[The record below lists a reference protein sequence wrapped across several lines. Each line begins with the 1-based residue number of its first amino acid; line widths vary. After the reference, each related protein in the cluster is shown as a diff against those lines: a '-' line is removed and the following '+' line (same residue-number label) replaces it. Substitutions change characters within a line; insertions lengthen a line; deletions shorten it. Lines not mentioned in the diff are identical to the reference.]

1 MKKILFAILSIF
13 SLSAAAQVDVT
24 FQVDMND
31 VTGFTTPE
39 VNGIFNAWCGNC
51 APMSDANADGV
62 WDLTISLAPGTYEY
76 KYSFDNWAG
85 QETLVPGSS
94 CTMTTGIYTNR
105 VLNVSVA
112 DSLPVV
118 CWGSCEACG
127 VSSGPY
133 NIMFVVDMSASGTTF
148 TTPEVNGTFNNW
160 CGGCAPMSDANG
172 DNIWELTIPLNTGIY
187 EYKYA
192 YDTWAGSEA
201 LTAGDPCTVTNSGF
215 TNRTLD
221 VTGTLVMDTVCYG
234 SCISCEGINVNEET
248 AEEFSI
254 YPNPVQNSFMVQ
266 SANMVKSI
274 SILDNTGKRIELP
287 LVALNNTVQ
296 VNTESLPSGI
306 YHVQVVTSKGANT
319 QRFVKL

>member
-24 FQVDMND
+24 FQVDMNG

-172 DNIWELTIPLNTGIY
+172 DNIWELVIALNTGTY

-248 AEEFSI
+248 AEGFSI

-266 SANMVKSI
+266 STNMVKSI

>member
-13 SLSAAAQVDVT
+13 SLSATAQVDVT

-51 APMSDANADGV
+51 APMTDANGDGV

-76 KYSFDNWAG
+76 KYSFDNWTG

-105 VLNVSVA
+105 VLNVSVT
-112 DSLPVV
+112 DTLPVV

-127 VSSGPY
+127 ISSGPY
-133 NIMFVVDMSASGTTF
+133 NITFVVDMGASGVTF

-160 CGGCAPMSDANG
+160 CGGCAPMSDANA
-172 DNIWELTIPLNTGIY
+172 DNVWELTIPLNSGTY

-201 LTAGDPCTVTNSGF
+201 LTAGDPCTFTNSGF

-221 VTGTLVMDTVCYG
+221 VSGTLVMDTVCYG
-234 SCISCEGINVNEET
+234 SCLSCGGINVNEDT
-248 AEEFSI
+248 AEGFSI
-254 YPNPVQNSFMVQ
+254 YPNPVQNSFMIQ
-266 SANMVKSI
+266 SGNLVKSI
-274 SILDNTGKRIELP
+274 AILDNTGKRIELP
-287 LVALNNTVQ
+287 TVAMYNNVQ
-296 VNTESLPSGI
+296 VNTETLPTGI
-306 YHVQVVTSKGANT
+306 YHVQVVTANGAT
-319 QRFVKL
+319 TKRFVKL

>member
-51 APMSDANADGV
+51 AQMSDADGDGV

-76 KYSFDNWAG
+76 KYSFDNWTG

-127 VSSGPY
+127 ISSGPY
-133 NIMFVVDMSASGTTF
+133 NIMFVVDMNASGTTF

-172 DNIWELTIPLNTGIY
+172 DNIWELTIPLNAGIY

-234 SCISCEGINVNEET
+234 SCISCGGINVNEET
-248 AEEFSI
+248 PEGFSI
-254 YPNPVQNSFMVQ
+254 YPNPVQNSFMIQ
-266 SANMVKSI
+266 SANLVKSI

-287 LVALNNTVQ
+287 IVALNNNVQ
-296 VNTESLPSGI
+296 VNTESLPTGI
-306 YHVQVVTSKGANT
+306 YHVQVVTANGAST

>member
-1 MKKILFAILSIF
+1 MKKTLFLLFTIF
-13 SLSAAAQVDVT
+13 SLNAVAQVDVT
-24 FQVDMND
+24 FQVDMNG

-39 VNGIFNAWCGNC
+39 VNGIFNAWCGSC
-51 APMSDANADGV
+51 APMSDANGDGI

-85 QETLVPGSS
+85 QESLVPGSS

-127 VSSGPY
+127 QSSGPY
-133 NIMFVVDMSASGTTF
+133 NITFVVDMGSSGVTF

-160 CGGCAPMSDANG
+160 CGGCAPMSDANA
-172 DNIWELTIPLNTGIY
+172 DNVWEITIPLNAGTY

-192 YDTWAGSEA
+192 YDTWLGSEA

-215 TNRTLD
+215 TNRTLN
-221 VTGTLVMDTVCYG
+221 VTETLVMDTVCYG
-234 SCISCEGINVNEET
+234 SCISCGGINVNEET
-248 AEEFSI
+248 TEGFSI
-254 YPNPVQNSFMVQ
+254 YPNPVQNSFMIQ
-266 SANMVKSI
+266 SENLVKSI
-274 SILDNTGKRIELP
+274 AILDNTGKRIELP
-287 LVALNNTVQ
+287 IVALNNNVK
-296 VNTESLPSGI
+296 VNTETLPTGI
-306 YHVQVVTSKGANT
+306 YHVQVLTENGATT

>member
-127 VSSGPY
+127 ISSGPY
-133 NIMFVVDMSASGTTF
+133 NITFVVDMNASGTTF

-248 AEEFSI
+248 ADEFSI

>member
-51 APMSDANADGV
+51 APMSDADGDGV

-76 KYSFDNWAG
+76 KYSFDNWTG

-127 VSSGPY
+127 ISSGPY
-133 NIMFVVDMSASGTTF
+133 NIMFVVDMNASGTTF

-160 CGGCAPMSDANG
+160 CGGCAPMSDANA

-234 SCISCEGINVNEET
+234 TCISCGGINVNEIN
-248 AEEFSI
+248 AEGFSI
-254 YPNPVQNSFMVQ
+254 YPNPVQNSFMIQ
-266 SANMVKSI
+266 SANLVKAI
-274 SILDNTGKRIELP
+274 SIIDNTGKRITLP
-287 LVALNNTVQ
+287 TVTLNNNVQ
-296 VNTESLPSGI
+296 VNTESLSTGI
-306 YHVQVVTSKGANT
+306 YHVQVVTAKGAAT

>member
-31 VTGFTTPE
+31 VTEFTTPE
-39 VNGIFNAWCGNC
+39 VNGIFSAWCGNC
-51 APMSDANADGV
+51 APMSDADGDGV

-76 KYSFDNWAG
+76 KYSFDNWTG

-127 VSSGPY
+127 ISSGPY
-133 NIMFVVDMSASGTTF
+133 NIMFVVDMNASGTTF

-160 CGGCAPMSDANG
+160 CGGCAPMSDANA

-234 SCISCEGINVNEET
+234 TCISCGGINVNEIN
-248 AEEFSI
+248 AEGFSI
-254 YPNPVQNSFMVQ
+254 YPNPVQNSFMIQ
-266 SANMVKSI
+266 SANLVKAI
-274 SILDNTGKRIELP
+274 SIIDNTGKRITLP
-287 LVALNNTVQ
+287 TVTLNNNVQ
-296 VNTESLPSGI
+296 VNTESLSTGI
-306 YHVQVVTSKGANT
+306 YHVQVVTAKGAAT

>member
-24 FQVDMND
+24 FQVDMNG

-248 AEEFSI
+248 AEGFSI

-266 SANMVKSI
+266 STNMVKSI

>member
-24 FQVDMND
+24 FQVDMNG

-76 KYSFDNWAG
+76 KYSYDNWAG

-133 NIMFVVDMSASGTTF
+133 NIMFIVDMSASGTTF
-148 TTPEVNGTFNNW
+148 NTPEVNGTFNNW

-248 AEEFSI
+248 AEGFSI

-306 YHVQVVTSKGANT
+306 YHVQVVTAKGAST

>member
-24 FQVDMND
+24 FQVDMNG

-76 KYSFDNWAG
+76 KYSYDNWAG

-127 VSSGPY
+127 VSFGPY
-133 NIMFVVDMSASGTTF
+133 NIMFIVDMSASGTTF

-248 AEEFSI
+248 AEGFSI

-306 YHVQVVTSKGANT
+306 YHVQVVTAKGAST

>member
-248 AEEFSI
+248 AEGFSI

-296 VNTESLPSGI
+296 VNIESLPTGI
-306 YHVQVVTSKGANT
+306 YHVQVITANGAST

>member
-24 FQVDMND
+24 FQVDMNG

-266 SANMVKSI
+266 STNMVKSI

>member
-148 TTPEVNGTFNNW
+148 ITPEVNGTFNNW

-306 YHVQVVTSKGANT
+306 YHVQVVTAKGANT

>member
-24 FQVDMND
+24 FQVDMNG

-148 TTPEVNGTFNNW
+148 ITPEVNGTFNNW

-248 AEEFSI
+248 AEGFSI

-266 SANMVKSI
+266 STNMVKSI

-306 YHVQVVTSKGANT
+306 YHVQVVSAKGAST

>member
-24 FQVDMND
+24 FQVDMNG

-172 DNIWELTIPLNTGIY
+172 DNIWELVIALNTGTY

-248 AEEFSI
+248 AEGFSI

-266 SANMVKSI
+266 STNMVKSI

-306 YHVQVVTSKGANT
+306 YHVQVVTAKGANT

>member
-24 FQVDMND
+24 FQVDMNG

-234 SCISCEGINVNEET
+234 TCISCGGINVNEMN
-248 AEEFSI
+248 AEGFSI
-254 YPNPVQNSFMVQ
+254 YPNPVQNSFMIQ
-266 SANMVKSI
+266 SANLVKAI
-274 SILDNTGKRIELP
+274 AILDNTGKRIELP
-287 LVALNNTVQ
+287 IVALNNNVQ
-296 VNTESLPSGI
+296 VNTESLPTGI
-306 YHVQVVTSKGANT
+306 YHVQLITANGAST

>member
-1 MKKILFAILSIF
+1 MKKTLFLFFSIF
-13 SLSAAAQVDVT
+13 SLSAIAQVDVT
-24 FQVDMND
+24 FQVDMNG

-39 VNGIFNAWCGNC
+39 VNGIFNNWCGSC
-51 APMSDANADGV
+51 APMSDADGDGI

-76 KYSFDNWAG
+76 KYSYDNWGG
-85 QETLVPGSS
+85 QETLVAGSS
-94 CTMTTGIYTNR
+94 CTMTTGTYTNR

-118 CWGSCEACG
+118 CWGSCAACG
-127 VSSGPY
+127 QSVGPY
-133 NIMFVVDMSASGTTF
+133 NITFVVDMNNSGATF

-172 DNIWELTIPLNTGIY
+172 DNIWELVIALNTGTY

-215 TNRTLD
+215 TNRILD
-221 VTGTLVMDTVCYG
+221 VTENMVMDTVCYG
-234 SCISCEGINVNEET
+234 SCLDCGGINVEEET
-248 AEEFSI
+248 ENAFSI
-254 YPNPVQNSFMVQ
+254 YPNPVQGSFLIQ
-266 SANMVKSI
+266 SSSLVKSL
-274 SILDNTGKRIELP
+274 SVLDNTGKRISLP
-287 LVALNNTVQ
+287 TVALNNNVQ
-296 VNTESLPSGI
+296 VNTESLPAGI
-306 YHVQVVTSKGANT
+306 YHVQVVTAKGSTT

>member
-13 SLSAAAQVDVT
+13 SLSATAQVDVT
-24 FQVDMND
+24 FQVDMTG

-51 APMSDANADGV
+51 APMSDANGDGV

-76 KYSFDNWAG
+76 KYSFDNWSG

-127 VSSGPY
+127 ISSGPY
-133 NIMFVVDMSASGTTF
+133 NITFVVDMSASGTTF

-160 CGGCAPMSDANG
+160 CGGCAPMSDANA
-172 DNIWELTIPLNTGIY
+172 DNVWELTIPLNTGIY

-221 VTGTLVMDTVCYG
+221 VTGTLVRDTVCYG
-234 SCISCEGINVNEET
+234 TCISCGEINVNEIN
-248 AEEFSI
+248 AEGFSI
-254 YPNPVQNSFMVQ
+254 YPNPVQNSFMIQ
-266 SANMVKSI
+266 SANLVKAI
-274 SILDNTGKRIELP
+274 SIIDNTGKRITLP
-287 LVALNNTVQ
+287 TVTLNNNVQ
-296 VNTESLPSGI
+296 VNTESLSTGI
-306 YHVQVVTSKGANT
+306 YHVQVVTAKGATT
-319 QRFVKL
+319 QRVVKL

>member
-1 MKKILFAILSIF
+1 MKKTLFLFFTIF
-13 SLSAAAQVDVT
+13 SLSATAQVDVT
-24 FQVDMND
+24 FQVDMNG

-39 VNGIFNAWCGNC
+39 VNGIFNGWCGNC
-51 APMSDANADGV
+51 APMSDANGDGV

-85 QETLVPGSS
+85 QETLVSGSS

-112 DSLPVV
+112 DTLPVV
-118 CWGSCEACG
+118 CWGSCAACG
-127 VSSGPY
+127 ESVGPY
-133 NIMFVVDMSASGTTF
+133 NITFVVDMNNSGATF
-148 TTPEVNGTFNNW
+148 SIPEVNGTFNNW

-172 DNIWELTIPLNTGIY
+172 DNIWELIIALNSGTY

-221 VTGTLVMDTVCYG
+221 VSGTLVMDTVCYG
-234 SCISCEGINVNEET
+234 SCLGCGGINVTEVEGN
-248 AEEFSI
+248 EFSI
-254 YPNPVQNSFMVQ
+254 YPNPVQTSFLIQ
-266 SANMVKSI
+266 STSLVKSI
-274 SILDNTGKRIELP
+274 SILDNTGKRISLP
-287 LVALNNTVQ
+287 TVALNNNVQ
-296 VNTESLPSGI
+296 VNTESLPAGI
-306 YHVQVVTSKGANT
+306 YHVQVVTAKGATT

>member
-306 YHVQVVTSKGANT
+306 YHVQVVTATGANT

>member
-24 FQVDMND
+24 FQVDMTG

-51 APMSDANADGV
+51 APMSDANGDGV

-76 KYSFDNWAG
+76 KYSFDNWTG

-127 VSSGPY
+127 ISSGPY
-133 NIMFVVDMSASGTTF
+133 NITFVVDMSASGTTF

-160 CGGCAPMSDANG
+160 CGGCAPMSDANA
-172 DNIWELTIPLNTGIY
+172 DNVWELTIPLNTGIY

-234 SCISCEGINVNEET
+234 TCISCGEINVNEIN
-248 AEEFSI
+248 AEGFSI
-254 YPNPVQNSFMVQ
+254 YPNPVQNSFMIQ
-266 SANMVKSI
+266 SANLVKTI
-274 SILDNTGKRIELP
+274 SILDNTGKRITLP
-287 LVALNNTVQ
+287 TVTLNNNVQ
-296 VNTESLPSGI
+296 VNTESLSTGI
-306 YHVQVVTSKGANT
+306 YHVQVVTAKGATT

>member
-31 VTGFTTPE
+31 VTEFTTPE

-51 APMSDANADGV
+51 APMSDADGDGV

-76 KYSFDNWAG
+76 KYSFDNWTG

-127 VSSGPY
+127 ISSGPY
-133 NIMFVVDMSASGTTF
+133 NIMFVVDMNASGTTF

-160 CGGCAPMSDANG
+160 CGGCAPMSDANA

-234 SCISCEGINVNEET
+234 TCISCGGINVNEIN
-248 AEEFSI
+248 AEGFSI
-254 YPNPVQNSFMVQ
+254 YPNPVQNSFMIQ
-266 SANMVKSI
+266 SANLVKAI
-274 SILDNTGKRIELP
+274 SIIDNTGKRITLP
-287 LVALNNTVQ
+287 TVTLNNNVQ
-296 VNTESLPSGI
+296 VNTESLSTGI
-306 YHVQVVTSKGANT
+306 YHVQVVTAKGATT

>member
-13 SLSAAAQVDVT
+13 SLSATAQVDVT
-24 FQVDMND
+24 FQVDMTG

-51 APMSDANADGV
+51 APMSDANGDGV

-76 KYSFDNWAG
+76 KYSFDNWSG

-127 VSSGPY
+127 ISSGPY
-133 NIMFVVDMSASGTTF
+133 NITFVVDMSASGTTF

-160 CGGCAPMSDANG
+160 CGGCAPMSDANA
-172 DNIWELTIPLNTGIY
+172 DNVWELTIPLNTGIY

-234 SCISCEGINVNEET
+234 TCISCGEINVNEIN
-248 AEEFSI
+248 AEGFSI
-254 YPNPVQNSFMVQ
+254 YPNPVQNSFMIQ
-266 SANMVKSI
+266 SANLVKAI
-274 SILDNTGKRIELP
+274 SIIDNTGKRITLP
-287 LVALNNTVQ
+287 TVTLNNNVQ
-296 VNTESLPSGI
+296 VNTESLSTGI
-306 YHVQVVTSKGANT
+306 YHVQVVTAKGSTT

>member
-51 APMSDANADGV
+51 APMSDANGDGV

-76 KYSFDNWAG
+76 KFSFDNWGG
-85 QETLVPGSS
+85 QETLVAGSS

-127 VSSGPY
+127 ISSGPY
-133 NIMFVVDMSASGTTF
+133 NITFVVDMNASGTTF
-148 TTPEVNGTFNNW
+148 TTPEVNGMFNNW
-160 CGGCAPMSDANG
+160 CGGCAPMSDANA

-201 LTAGDPCTVTNSGF
+201 LVAGDPCTVTNSGF
-215 TNRTLD
+215 TNRILD
-221 VTGTLVMDTVCYG
+221 VTETLVMDTVCYG
-234 SCISCEGINVNEET
+234 SCLSCGGINVNEET
-248 AEEFSI
+248 AEGFSI
-254 YPNPVQNSFMVQ
+254 YPNPVQNSFVIQ
-266 SANMVKSI
+266 SANLVKSI

-287 LVALNNTVQ
+287 MVALNNTVQ
-296 VNTESLPSGI
+296 VNIESLPTGI
-306 YHVQVVTSKGANT
+306 YHVQVITANGAST